1 MVRLTDIV
9 KTDNIIKISSGSSLS
24 SALSKLSTSHDSCF
38 VFSEEGKYLGVI
50 NPYYTIIKAS
60 YPANAKV
67 EHCLFHAPHVYLNT
81 PLNKL
86 SQLFIDSKIHY
97 LPVFNQED
105 KFIGI
110 ISARRLLASF
120 IGMGLFDVLIEDFL
134 KTKKNPTYV
143 IYENDLISK
152 AISLFKEK
160 RISKLVVVNKENR
173 IKGILSHYDLIAFLI
188 SPRSTTHRGDRIG
201 NKINFYHYPVT
212 HFSKSFVLTLSKKH
226 SIQDVLKL
234 IIEKR
239 IGSVVVID
247 DKRHPIG
254 IITTKDILRYFIGQ
268 KIYKKMEIIVKNL
281 SSKNRQILGGFF
293 NRFNFLLKKD
303 AQVEKAKLFVKE
315 ERSGG
320 LFEAVLSLFPKKG
333 RPQVIKKE
341 GKSLPKV
348 LEPFSQILKKLKN
361 EK

>member
-1 MVRLTDIV
+1 MVRLTDII
-9 KTDNIIKISSGSSLS
+9 KTNNIIKISSKDTLS
-24 SALSKLSTSHDSCF
+24 AALSKLSTSHDGGF

-60 YPANAKV
+60 YPSNAKV

-86 SQLFIDSKIHY
+86 AQLFIDSKIHY
-97 LPVFNQED
+97 LPVFDHEE

-110 ISARRLLASF
+110 ISARRLLSSF
-120 IGMGLFDVLIEDFL
+120 IGLDLFNISIKEFL

-152 AISLFKEK
+152 AISTLKEK
-160 RISKLVVVNKENR
+160 RISKLIVINKDNKL
-173 IKGILSHYDLIAFLI
+173 KGILSHYDLIAFLI
-188 SPRSTTHRGDRIG
+188 SPRNSTHRGDRVG

-212 HFSKSFVLTLSKKH
+212 HFSKTYVLTLSEKH
-226 SIQDVLKL
+226 SVHDALKL
-234 IIEKR
+234 IIGKK
-239 IGSVVVID
+239 IGSIVIVD
-247 DKRHPIG
+247 EKRHPIG

-268 KIYKKMEIIVKNL
+268 KIYKKMEIIAKNL
-281 SSKNRQILGGFF
+281 SPENRQILGGFF
-293 NRFNFLLKKD
+293 NRFNFFLRKD
-303 AQVEKAKLFVKE
+303 SDVEKAKLFVKE
-315 ERSGG
+315 EKRGG

-333 RPQVIKKE
+333 SPQVIKKE
-341 GKSLPKV
+341 GKNLFKV
-348 LEPFSQILKKLKN
+348 LEPFSQILRKLKN